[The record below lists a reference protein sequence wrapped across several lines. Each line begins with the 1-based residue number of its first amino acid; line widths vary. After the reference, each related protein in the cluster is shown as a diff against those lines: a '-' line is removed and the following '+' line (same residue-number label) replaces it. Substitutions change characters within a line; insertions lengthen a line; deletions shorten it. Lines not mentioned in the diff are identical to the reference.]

1 MEKNPPTTG
10 AWARSR
16 QHVRGR
22 LISGFLFLL
31 PIGITILIVRFLYN
45 FTGGLL
51 VPILARYFGKLTE
64 SLIVVISVAASAG
77 LIYLLGVVTTHVLG
91 RKLVN
96 LGEAIILRLPI
107 LKSVYG
113 ASKQVVET
121 FSAANREAFQSVV
134 MLEFPRKGVWSLGF
148 ATGAIEDAGGRR
160 SVKVYLPTCPNPT
173 TGFFLILSPS
183 EVFPTELSVED
194 AIKIIVSG
202 GILSPPGTGRLLS
215 PPPQPQ
221 NKGSSGQCNV

>member
-1 MEKNPPTTG
+1 MEKKTPTTG

-45 FTGGLL
+45 FTAGLL

-91 RKLVN
+91 KKLVN

-121 FSAANREAFQSVV
+121 FSSTNREAFKSVV

-148 ATGAIEDAGGRR
+148 ATGAIEDAGVRR
-160 SVKVYLPTCPNPT
+160 VKVYLPTCPNPT

-183 EVFPTELSVED
+183 EVVQTELSVED

-215 PPPQPQ
+215 PPPATDQR
-221 NKGSSGQCNV
+221 G